1 MSDARIVLTG
11 ATGQVGWELQR
22 ALGPLGEVVAA
33 GREQLDLADPQGLR
47 KRLHELQPA
56 VIVNAAAYTA
66 VDRAESETKLAE
78 VVNAAA
84 PAVLAEEA
92 AACGA
97 WLVHYSTDYVFE
109 GSGTSPRAETDPVGP
124 ASVYGRTKLAGEQS
138 VLASGCAGLVFRTSW
153 VFGVHGGNFLKTM
166 LRAAATR
173 DELAVV
179 ADQYGTPTPAHLI
192 ADVTAHAVRD
202 VIAGR
207 LPRRAELYHLAPRGE
222 TTWHDY
228 AEYAIGYA
236 RELGWPVRA
245 RSIRPIATKDWPTPA
260 TRPANSRLDCRKL
273 EGRFGLRLPDWQSGV
288 RRVTQQLVEER
299 ISP

>member
-97 WLVHYSTDYVFE
+97 WLVHYSTDYVFKQCKK
-109 GSGTSPRAETDPVGP
+109 GTDLFSGFIFRPCRLGAPSEWPRSASTPSWAGPET
-124 ASVYGRTKLAGEQS
+124 
-138 VLASGCAGLVFRTSW
+138 
-153 VFGVHGGNFLKTM
+153 
-166 LRAAATR
+166 RAAMRWA
-173 DELAVV
+173 
-179 ADQYGTPTPAHLI
+179 
-192 ADVTAHAVRD
+192 
-202 VIAGR
+202 
-207 LPRRAELYHLAPRGE
+207 RRSS
-222 TTWHDY
+222 D
-228 AEYAIGYA
+228 
-236 RELGWPVRA
+236 
-245 RSIRPIATKDWPTPA
+245 S
-260 TRPANSRLDCRKL
+260 
-273 EGRFGLRLPDWQSGV
+273 
-288 RRVTQQLVEER
+288 
-299 ISP
+299 